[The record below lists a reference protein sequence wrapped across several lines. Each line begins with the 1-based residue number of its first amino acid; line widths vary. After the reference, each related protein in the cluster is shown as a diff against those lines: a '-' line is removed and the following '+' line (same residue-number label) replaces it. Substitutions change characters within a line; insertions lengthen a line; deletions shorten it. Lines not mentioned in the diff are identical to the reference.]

1 MLGSKLWHVR
11 TRCLSAARMNPRCT
25 REAPG
30 NGLASSAAWA
40 TLAVMTTDALNRLHR
55 KPDRGGDRA
64 LLDEI
69 LDEVKVGTLSTVVDG
84 LPWSVPMLFARD
96 GDRIL
101 LHGSTGAGA
110 LRHVATGAPV
120 TLTAFVLDG
129 LVVADTLFDHS
140 ANYRSAVVRGSLVEV
155 DADPSYALDVLSD
168 KLIPGRTAEVR
179 THTGKEIAATTVLA
193 LQIEDGQWI
202 TKARSGPPGDTT
214 EPVWT
219 GVVPTRIVY
228 GEPVGATDGDIPA
241 SVRALAN
248 DH

>member
-1 MLGSKLWHVR
+1 MG
-11 TRCLSAARMNPRCT
+11 
-25 REAPG
+25 G
-30 NGLASSAAWA
+30 
-40 TLAVMTTDALNRLHR
+40 MTADALNRLHR

-101 LHGSTGAGA
+101 IHGSTGAGA

-140 ANYRSAVVRGSLVEV
+140 ANYRSAVVRGTLDEV
-155 DADPSYALDVLSD
+155 DVDPSHALDVLSD
-168 KLIPGRTAEVR
+168 KLIPGRVDEVR
-179 THTGKEIAATTVLA
+179 AHTGKEIAATVVLA
-193 LQIEDGQWI
+193 LAIRDGQWI
-202 TKARSGPPGDTT
+202 TKARSGPPGEPS

-228 GEPVGATDGDIPA
+228 GEPVGATDGEIPA
-241 SVRALAN
+241 SVRGLTTR
-248 DH
+248 D